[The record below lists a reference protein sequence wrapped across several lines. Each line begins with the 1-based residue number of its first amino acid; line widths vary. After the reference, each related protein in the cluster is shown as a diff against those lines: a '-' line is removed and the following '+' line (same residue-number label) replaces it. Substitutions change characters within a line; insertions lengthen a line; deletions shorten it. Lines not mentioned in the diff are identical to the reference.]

1 MRSWMEE
8 KKPFC
13 LLEDPLRWTERLKK
27 PRLYLW
33 GCITALPVITVES
46 AMNWQLPRCW
56 LSKPNGWILRPSSL
70 HTTACH
76 KMWAELIK
84 LHRDRLWC
92 LGCGLNGA
100 SNVTGSVHMEW
111 QVRVAAAN
119 VSAHMGSARRAH
131 SSQELNFGER
141 GPGRWLI

>member
-8 KKPFC
+8 KKPLC
-13 LLEDPLRWTERLKK
+13 LLEDPLRWTEGLKK

-33 GCITALPVITVES
+33 GVHYCLASNHCGERHALAASTLLTFETKW
-46 AMNWQLPRCW
+46 MNTLGQL
-56 LSKPNGWILRPSSL
+56 
-70 HTTACH
+70 TTACH

-84 LHRDRLWC
+84 LHRDRLGC

-111 QVRVAAAN
+111 RARLAAAN
-119 VSAHMGSARRAH
+119 VSAHVGSARKAH

-141 GPGRWLI
+141 GPGRGLI